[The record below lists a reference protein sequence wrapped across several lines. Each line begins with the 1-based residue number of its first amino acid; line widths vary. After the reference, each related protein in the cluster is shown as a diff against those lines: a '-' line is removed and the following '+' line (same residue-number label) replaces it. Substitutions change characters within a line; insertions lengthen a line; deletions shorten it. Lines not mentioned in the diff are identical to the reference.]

1 MFVGL
6 CVREKIVRS
15 EERKKEKKMQ
25 PNPKTQC
32 EKERKEEKRKEKE
45 DEEDQTRPD
54 LVWKEKKKRRR
65 RKPNSPNPVKKKKV
79 KNYGW
84 LLTSGS
90 LSVCLITKMPLE
102 TKIMFANNFCFLFLE
117 TFFWEYKEKTIFL
130 YFLNQKR
137 VWLVEIKKR

>member
-1 MFVGL
+1 
-6 CVREKIVRS
+6 
-15 EERKKEKKMQ
+15 MQ

-54 LVWKEKKKRRR
+54 QTRPSVKGKEKKK
-65 RKPNSPNPVKKKKV
+65 KKKTKLTKSSEKKKV

-130 YFLNQKR
+130 YFFK
-137 VWLVEIKKR
+137 